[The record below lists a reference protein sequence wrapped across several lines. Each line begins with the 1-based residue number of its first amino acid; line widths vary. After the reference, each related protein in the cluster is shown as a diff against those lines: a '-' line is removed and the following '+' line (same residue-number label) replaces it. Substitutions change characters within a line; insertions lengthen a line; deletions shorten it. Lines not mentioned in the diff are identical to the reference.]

1 VHSGHGTI
9 LFCDSRGTVRAV
21 IPYQFST
28 DRIMP
33 DNSFDIVSKIE
44 IPEVQNAIQ
53 QASKEI
59 AQRFDLKNSNSS
71 IELTEKDT
79 EILVESSDEYTAKSV
94 CEVLE
99 QKLVKRQVPLKGLDY
114 QTIQPAAGS
123 RVRQHIKLRQGI
135 STEKCKDIVKA
146 VKDSKIKVTVSIMG
160 DYVRVASKSRDLLQ
174 QVIQLLKSKDFGIHM
189 EFTNYR

>member
-1 VHSGHGTI
+1 M
-9 LFCDSRGTVRAV
+9 A
-21 IPYQFST
+21 
-28 DRIMP
+28 

-44 IPEVQNAIQ
+44 IPEVQNAIH
-53 QASKEI
+53 QAVKEI

-79 EILVESSDEYTAKSV
+79 EILVESTDEYTIKSV

-114 QTIQPAAGS
+114 QTVQPAAGS
-123 RVRQHIKLRQGI
+123 RVRQQIKLRQGI
-135 STEKCKDIVKA
+135 STEKCKEIVKA
-146 VKDSKIKVTVSIMG
+146 IKDSKIKVTASIQG

-174 QVIQLLKSKDFGIHM
+174 QVMQLLKSKDFGIHM